1 MDIITHKALV
11 VGGGLAGMR
20 AAIEMKERGVDV
32 ALLSM
37 VYPVRSH
44 SIAAQGGINAPLGH
58 AEKGKE
64 DNWEKHTFDTVKGG
78 DYLADQ
84 DAVEVL
90 TREAAEQVFQLDR
103 WGVPFSRTETGQIAQ
118 RPFGGSDFPRTCYA
132 TDKTG
137 HYILHTLFERCLK
150 EGLVIYPERF
160 VLSLVVDDG
169 KASGLIALNLI
180 TGMIETYHA
189 RHIVL
194 AVGGIGRIYDCST
207 NALINTGYAM
217 SLAYRAGTTLK
228 DMEFI
233 QFHPTTLF
241 GTNILITEGA
251 RGEGGYLLNS
261 QSKRFMQDYA
271 PKLMELAPRDIVAR
285 AMQKE
290 IEEGRG
296 YEGGYL
302 LLDLRHLGAKRI
314 MERLPGIRELCLD
327 FAGLDPI
334 KEPIPVQPGQHYT
347 MGGIETNLW
356 GETEVKG
363 IYAAGECACVSV
375 HGANR
380 LGGNSLLDCIVYGK
394 RAGERTALNLK
405 EGSIGVSPVS
415 NSSLLEKAVE
425 KVKDRLEASLYSKGK
440 EDPSLIRDSL
450 RRTMFRKVGVFRE
463 KAALKEA
470 LNEVRSLRERYK
482 ALRPSPGGMV
492 FNLDLMRNLELEGQ
506 LELAEIITMGALS
519 REESRGSHFRRE
531 FALRDDVNW
540 LKHTMSRYS
549 DAGPVMSYSP
559 VRITKWPPLVRQ
571 Y

>member
-1 MDIITHKALV
+1 MDIIEHKALV

-20 AAIEMKERGVDV
+20 AAVEMKERGVDV

-37 VYPVRSH
+37 VHPVRSH
-44 SIAAQGGINAPLGH
+44 SVAAQGGINAPLGH
-58 AEKGKE
+58 AEKGKD
-64 DNWEKHTFDTVKGG
+64 DNWEKHAFDTVKGG
-78 DYLADQ
+78 DYLGDQ
-84 DAVEVL
+84 DAVEIL
-90 TREAAEQVFQLDR
+90 TREASEHIFQLDR

-118 RPFGGSDFPRTCYA
+118 RPFGGTDFPRTCYA

-137 HYILHTLFERCLK
+137 HYILHTLYERCLN

-169 KASGLIALNLI
+169 KASGLIAFNLL
-180 TGMIETYHA
+180 TGSVETYHSK
-189 RHIVL
+189 HIVL
-194 AVGGIGRIYDCST
+194 AVGGAGRIYDRST

-217 SLAYRAGTTLK
+217 SLAYRTGITLK

-251 RGEGGYLLNS
+251 RGEGGYLWNN
-261 QSKRFMQDYA
+261 QNKRFMQDYA

-296 YEGGYL
+296 YDGGYL

-327 FAGLDPI
+327 FAALDPI
-334 KEPIPVQPGQHYT
+334 KEPIPVQPGQHYM

-380 LGGNSLLDCIVYGK
+380 LGGNSLLDCIVFGK
-394 RAGERTALNLK
+394 RAGERAAIKLRG
-405 EGSIGVSPVS
+405 EGEAKNYSHS
-415 NSSLLEKAVE
+415 LEKALE
-425 KVKDRLEASLYSKGK
+425 KVKDRLEASLNDKGK

-450 RRTMFRKVGVFRE
+450 RRTMFRKVGIFRE
-463 KAALKEA
+463 KAALGEA
-470 LNEVRSLRERYK
+470 LDEVRSLRERYK
-482 ALRPSPGGMV
+482 ALRASPGGMV

-506 LELAEIITMGALS
+506 LELAEIITMGALA

-540 LKHTMSRYS
+540 LKHTMARFS
-549 DAGPVMSYSP
+549 DRGPLMSYSP
-559 VRITKWPPLVRQ
+559 VRITNWPPQARQ